1 MIVWCAC
8 VCVLDG
14 RYCAV
19 LSVALAG
26 RSYTSMKMYRQIGV
40 LGALLARRSWGDLQA
55 AQVRGH
61 ALGMCG
67 ITSPRTHSSH
77 LYLNGYPEYPSSATP
92 AFVAHSKCYTL
103 DP

>member
-1 MIVWCAC
+1 M
-8 VCVLDG
+8 
-14 RYCAV
+14 

-61 ALGMCG
+61 TIGMCTG
-67 ITSPRTHSSH
+67 SSMHPRTR
-77 LYLNGYPEYPSSATP
+77 SALPCSWNIMQPASTTP